1 MVVTNKQN
9 VNTKKRITNKLT
21 KQYQIEVNVNVSVQK
36 MKTASL
42 VYQFFYIYY
51 LILFWMRIAHSP

>member
-51 LILFWMRIAHSP
+51 LILF